1 MRVHTTKA
9 LQALNIAQKEGAVLV
24 LTQEIVPRHLK
35 LTLLNTRFY
44 FEIYSMLSYEPCN
57 GCID

>member
-35 LTLLNTRFY
+35 LTLLNFY
-44 FEIYSMLSYEPCN
+44 FEICIMLNYEPCT

>member
-35 LTLLNTRFY
+35 LTLLNNRFY
-44 FEIYSMLSYEPCN
+44 FEIYLLNYEPCT